1 MLPNYYEKPEMI
13 RIGAEPAR
21 AWYLPEDP
29 AATVSLNGTWDFS
42 WFSSVE
48 NVPETIG
55 SDPLPNPVKM
65 PVPSVWQHNGFD
77 NPQYTNIH
85 YPFPFDPPYV
95 PRENPC
101 GVYRRSFEWK
111 EEGKRCYLNF
121 DGVDS
126 CFYAWIN
133 GQFIGMAKVSH
144 TTTEFDVTD
153 KVVIGENVLTVAV
166 LKWCDASYLED
177 QDKFRNNGIFRDV
190 YMIARPQEHLRN
202 VVCEGDMF
210 GNVSVEVDYRNET
223 VPATATL
230 FAPCG
235 CELGKAAIEGGK
247 ASFKVED
254 PQLWTAEAPTLYT
267 VKIEAAG
274 ETIVRR
280 VGMRTIEVKDGIV
293 MINGLRVVFRGANRH
308 DSDPYVGPAVDRAH
322 VERDMRLMKEHNIN
336 AIRTSHYPSMP
347 CFYDM
352 ADEYGFYVISEAD
365 IEIHGSQFQSPV
377 KSWPEWANHWA
388 QLADDPQYHDAIVDR
403 IQRNVLQNRGH
414 ASVVMWS
421 LGNESAYGPNFE
433 DGAHWIHE
441 NEPTRLVHYES
452 IYARNEKFTPDYDA
466 VDVHSRMYPTPTE
479 LYEYFERGTESE
491 HYEYW
496 KAGEKPVKPYVLCEF
511 AHAMGNGPGGFEEYW
526 EAFEKLPG
534 MCGGFVWEWCDHAV
548 CIGHKEDGTDKMRY
562 GGDFGEFPHDGNF
575 CMDGLVLPDRTVSK
589 ALLEYKNCIRPAR
602 ITGLTEDGKGVV
614 ISSKMDHADLGE
626 YAYIR
631 WQVLEAGVEK
641 LSGECELPSFGP
653 RGTQNVNLNL
663 PEAGEDTS
671 VLVTYIL
678 KNDVPLLKAGH
689 VLGFDQ
695 VEITR
700 KAPELEKLTAGDV
713 KVSQRGYV
721 IAVDGESFH
730 YVFDAK
736 EGVFVKMVSHNRQLI
751 DQPMGYNIWR
761 APTDNDMYLKKE
773 WAEWGYD
780 RVVTRTYATTAEV
793 KDGVAVIDCELS
805 LTPIYLQRAATIHAV
820 YTIDAK
826 GVVSAKLDV
835 TRKENAMELPRFG
848 VRLMLNR
855 AFKKVRYLGYGP
867 GESYDDC
874 RCSAYRGQFETAVGC
889 METPYLKPQESGSRW
904 GCDWAE
910 LSCACGM
917 TLTVKSDKPFSFSAS
932 EYTQEELETKM
943 HWDELEKCGS
953 SVLCVDYRQ
962 NGIGS
967 NACGPKPF
975 DGFVF
980 DEKNFTFSFTIAP
993 EMR

>member
-1 MLPNYYEKPEMI
+1 MLPNYYEKPELL

-48 NVPETIG
+48 DVPETIG
-55 SDPLPNPVKM
+55 CDPLPNPVKM

-153 KVVIGENVLTVAV
+153 KVVLGENVLTVAV

-190 YMIARPQEHLRN
+190 YMIARPQEHLRD
-202 VVCEGDMF
+202 VVCEGDMY
-210 GNVSVEVDYRNET
+210 GNVTVTVDYRNET
-223 VPATATL
+223 VPASATL
-230 FAPCG
+230 YAPCG
-235 CELGKAAIEGGK
+235 CELGKADIADGK
-247 ASFKVED
+247 ASFKVEN
-254 PQLWTAEAPTLYT
+254 PQLWTAEEPTLYT

-274 ETIVRR
+274 ETIIRR
-280 VGMRTIEVKDGIV
+280 VGMRTIEVKDGV
-293 MINGLRVVFRGANRH
+293 VLINGLRVVFRGANRH
-308 DSDPYVGPAVDRAH
+308 DSDPYVGPAVDREH
-322 VERDMRLMKEHNIN
+322 VKRDMRLMKEHNIN

-352 ADEYGFYVISEAD
+352 ADEYGFYIISEAD

-377 KSWPEWANHWA
+377 KDWTEWANHWA
-388 QLADDPQYHDAIVDR
+388 QLSDDPQYHDAIVDR
-403 IQRNVLQNRGH
+403 IQRNVQQNRGH
-414 ASVVMWS
+414 ASIVMWS

-433 DGAHWIHE
+433 DGARWIHE
-441 NEPTRLVHYES
+441 NEPSRLVHYES
-452 IYARNEKFTPDYDA
+452 IYARNEKFTPDHTM

-479 LYEYFERGTESE
+479 LYEYFERGTESP

-496 KAGEKPVKPYVLCEF
+496 KAGEAPVKPYVLCEY

-548 CIGHKEDGTDKMRY
+548 CIGHKPDGTDKMRY

-602 ITGLTEDGKGVV
+602 ITGLTGDGKGVV
-614 ISSKMDHADLGE
+614 IASKMDHADLGA
-626 YAYIR
+626 YAAIR

-641 LSGECELPSFGP
+641 ASGECELPSFGP
-653 RGTQNVNLNL
+653 RETKSVNLNL

-671 VLVTYIL
+671 VLVTWIL

-700 KAPELEKLTAGDV
+700 KVPELDKLEGGDV
-713 KVSQRGYV
+713 KVAQRGHI

-736 EGVFVKMVSHNRQLI
+736 QGVFVKMVSHNRQLI
-751 DQPMGYNIWR
+751 DEPMGYNIWR

-773 WAEWGYD
+773 
-780 RVVTRTYATTAEV
+780 
-793 KDGVAVIDCELS
+793 
-805 LTPIYLQRAATIHAV
+805 
-820 YTIDAK
+820 
-826 GVVSAKLDV
+826 
-835 TRKENAMELPRFG
+835 
-848 VRLMLNR
+848 
-855 AFKKVRYLGYGP
+855 
-867 GESYDDC
+867 
-874 RCSAYRGQFETAVGC
+874 
-889 METPYLKPQESGSRW
+889 
-904 GCDWAE
+904 
-910 LSCACGM
+910 
-917 TLTVKSDKPFSFSAS
+917 
-932 EYTQEELETKM
+932 
-943 HWDELEKCGS
+943 
-953 SVLCVDYRQ
+953 
-962 NGIGS
+962 
-967 NACGPKPF
+967 
-975 DGFVF
+975 
-980 DEKNFTFSFTIAP
+980 
-993 EMR
+993 